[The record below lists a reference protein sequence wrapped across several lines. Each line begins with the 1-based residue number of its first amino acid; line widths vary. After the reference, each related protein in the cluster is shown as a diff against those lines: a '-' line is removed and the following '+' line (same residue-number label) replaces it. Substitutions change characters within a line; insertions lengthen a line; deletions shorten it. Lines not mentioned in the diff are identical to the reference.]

1 MKDEKRSPEPYATGW
16 ISLPFFILHPSSFGI
31 VLQKQRRGDKQ
42 MGVTLTREVVR
53 ALSVSAK
60 TIFEDGFAGANG
72 VWSEIATVL
81 PSEQASEDYG
91 WLAELPQMREFGDE
105 RVIKSLSEFR
115 YTIRNR
121 KFEATIGV
129 AREVIEDDR
138 RGQVRMR
145 VLGLIEAAQAHYDQL
160 LFDLIRDGEVATCYD
175 GLPFYAANHKI
186 GGQTVGNVDDLALTA
201 DNLEA
206 VIAGMMQIPLAGGG
220 PMGVVPTHLL
230 VPPALSFAARRLLAS
245 AYTPGAA
252 SAAHGAQASNPLQGL
267 LQLVV
272 SPRLATTTEWHV
284 LDCGHSVRP
293 FLVQQRIAPQFSA
306 LDGSDGENESSF
318 LRDEYLYGVRSRD
331 NAGYGLWMYAH
342 KSTGAS

>member
-1 MKDEKRSPEPYATGW
+1 M
-16 ISLPFFILHPSSFGI
+16 GI
-31 VLQKQRRGDKQ
+31 T
-42 MGVTLTREVVR
+42 VTRDVVR

-60 TIFEDGFAGANG
+60 TIFEDGFAGAGG

-81 PSEQASEDYG
+81 PSEQASEEYG

-138 RGQVRMR
+138 RGQVRLR
-145 VLGLIEAAQAHYDQL
+145 VLGLIEAASAHYDQL
-160 LFDLIRDGEVATCYD
+160 LFDLIRDGEAALCYD
-175 GLPFYAANHKI
+175 GKPFYAGNHAV
-186 GGQTVGNVDDLALTA
+186 GGQAVGNLDDYALTA
-201 DNLEA
+201 ENLET
-206 VIAGMMQIPLAGGG
+206 VIASMMQIPLASGY

-230 VPPALSFAARRLLAS
+230 VPPALSFTARRLLAS
-245 AYTPGAA
+245 AYTPGGAGA
-252 SAAHGAQASNPLQGL
+252 NNGAQASNPLQGL

-272 SPRLATTTEWHV
+272 SPRLATATEWHV

-293 FLVQQRIAPQFSA
+293 FLVQQRIAPQFAA
-306 LDGSDGENESSF
+306 LDGSDGENEASF

-331 NAGYGLWMYAH
+331 NAGYGLWQYAF
-342 KSTGAS
+342 KCTGEA